1 MQNSVQFQ
9 KIACGAICQA
19 YVRTSESMFM
29 IMNFPEK
36 STQIAFQAELIS
48 LEQIVPRESS
58 EVGPG
63 RRGVQKTTC
72 EFDPQLA
79 VSQDNRFWEG
89 RCHKTDCSRLYFLL

>member
-58 EVGPG
+58 GRTRAARGP
-63 RRGVQKTTC
+63 
-72 EFDPQLA
+72 EA
-79 VSQDNRFWEG
+79 HW
-89 RCHKTDCSRLYFLL
+89 